1 MKKATQTTQL
11 FTLYAA
17 YKAKIEE
24 HEIDDFATFLL
35 WGKRLLNDFNDLDA
49 YRINPDQILKELGEF
64 YRIEAVFS
72 EEEKIS
78 FPATFWENLPQIYHA
93 FEDLLLERNS
103 ATLGML
109 YKDCLDSLEL
119 YLHTLQKHIIL

>member
-1 MKKATQTTQL
+1 M
-11 FTLYAA
+11 
-17 YKAKIEE
+17 
-24 HEIDDFATFLL
+24 
-35 WGKRLLNDFNDLDA
+35 NDFNDLDA

-64 YRIEAVFS
+64 YRIEVVFS
-72 EEEKIS
+72 EEDNIS
-78 FPATFWENLPQIYHA
+78 FPATFWENLPQLYHA
-93 FEDLLLERNS
+93 FEDLLIEQNS